1 MSKASLELGGGN
13 WAAKDR
19 KLLGYAVG
27 DTSGKYIPREFDF
40 TRNSDIAATRI
51 NKDGLIEKHREN
63 VLLNSDDFS
72 IAGAS
77 DGWGKNN
84 ATVTSGYAGYDGT
97 TNAWKLE
104 STVLTSY
111 NNLNQNETN
120 NAAITPLGS
129 KVSTFS
135 VYLKAGTTNWV
146 RLNLNGTGNVYFDL
160 GKGQVG
166 TASSGN
172 VLGQIEKA
180 GNGFYRC
187 SITRLSG
194 SAFDICYIYLAESDE
209 NLLPNTHST
218 PEYIFVQ
225 HPQLEY
231 GLVATDYLES
241 GATTGKAGVLDNLP
255 RIDYTSGSASL
266 LLEPQRKNEISHSE
280 YGGGYEVVD
289 SNVTVTDNAE
299 VSPEGLKNAVKIE
312 GISTSSATQAVKFG
326 ALESGSVVGRTFTGS
341 LYIKPVNSGDVGG
354 NVYLSIQ
361 RRFGDFEASTE
372 AIEIDS
378 ADWKRYEITYTFT
391 GAGSGNQIGCDFKIL
406 KSGTPIDDIYVY
418 GVQLEEGSYPTSY
431 IPTYGTSVTREED
444 DCKTASP
451 STSYFNQT
459 EGTVYAQITISAITS
474 GLSSRVFDLKNSSG
488 SNQIYIQQNDSRIN
502 GVVYNGSNQFSEG
515 TSSGFLSVGSTYKIA
530 MAYKDSD
537 YALYINGSQIATSSA
552 SGLGTLAVDRVDL
565 AIGTGNI
572 DLGNKIKQSLVFNT
586 RLSNSEL
593 AALTTL

>member
-280 YGGGYEVVD
+280 YGGGYETVD

-341 LYIKPVNSGDVGG
+341 LYIKPVDSRDVGG

-406 KSGTPIDDIYVY
+406 STQTPIDDIYVY

-431 IPTYGTSVTREED
+431 IPTYGTSVTRNVDVADGITINTNANHTMLYDLETTSGRE
-444 DCKTASP
+444 
-451 STSYFNQT
+451 STSSLVSVGYDVSNRYF
-459 EGTVYAQITISAITS
+459 I
-474 GLSSRVFDLKNSSG
+474 K
-488 SNQIYIQQNDSRIN
+488 
-502 GVVYNGSNQFSEG
+502 G
-515 TSSGFLSVGSTYKIA
+515 TSSSNVQLQVSGIGVFSGNINPTNEVSGRNKIA
-530 MAYKDSD
+530 VQWID
-537 YALYINGSQIATSSA
+537 
-552 SGLGTLAVDRVDL
+552 
-565 AIGTGNI
+565 GTGYLYCNGVKQI
-572 DLGNKIKQSLVFNT
+572 DT
-586 RLSNSEL
+586 LSNSSSSNDIDYYEL
-593 AALTTL
+593 SGSGYSHKTHQFLIFPTALTDSECIALTTL